1 MISVPNRLQ
10 QLNGNKRLSNINLQ
24 GWEHEITHFRLRT
37 KQHLNAESG
46 FGQKTFNF
54 KDMKTILKYRY
65 KKIKGYLWFI
75 LPILFLAGFPA
86 NTYAQE
92 AVQKNQ
98 MKFGRLLRLVDGFYV
113 DSADVDK
120 LTEKAIIHML
130 SELDP
135 HSVYISKE
143 EVDKMNEPL
152 VGNFEGIGISF
163 NIFKDTLLIT
173 TIIPGGPSEKVGLRA
188 GDRIL
193 QVDGKNIAGAGIKNS
208 DVMNMIRGEKGT
220 TVVVT
225 VLRRGAGD
233 LLDFSIVRDKIPIH
247 SLDAAFMLDDK
258 TGYIRLNK
266 FSATTTEEFTT
277 AMKDLKGQNL
287 RDLVLDLR
295 GNGGG
300 YLKTAVE
307 IADQFLENN
316 QIIVYTEGLHD
327 SRKEYKA
334 SAKGIFKDGNLII
347 LVDEASASAS
357 EIVSGA
363 VQDWDRGLIIGRR
376 SFGKGLVQKPYFL
389 TDGSMVRLTTAHYYT
404 PSGRN
409 IQKPY
414 NNGVESYKRDYLD
427 RLSTGELFSADSITL
442 VDSLKFKTLING
454 RNVYAGGG
462 VMPDIFIPMDTSA
475 HYKYFNRLRRNNIVY
490 NYVLDYVDHH
500 RGDIKRKYPTF
511 SKYEKNFEVTD
522 QMIEE
527 IVAQG
532 EKEGIKRDEE
542 SLSFTLN
549 TMKKEMKALI
559 ARDIY
564 TSNDFYK
571 IFYRDDEAILKALEI
586 LKNNEKF
593 RNLLV
598 TAE

>member
-1 MISVPNRLQ
+1 M
-10 QLNGNKRLSNINLQ
+10 G
-24 GWEHEITHFRLRT
+24 TT
-37 KQHLNAESG
+37 
-46 FGQKTFNF
+46 
-54 KDMKTILKYRY
+54 LKYRF
-65 KKIKGYLWFI
+65 KE
-75 LPILFLAGFPA
+75 ILFFTLPVISLIWLTIIPA
-86 NTYAQE
+86 ANIYAQE

-98 MKFGRLLRLVDGFYV
+98 MKFGRLLRLIDGFYV
-113 DSADVDK
+113 DSANVDE
-120 LTEKAIIHML
+120 LTEKAIVHML

-193 QVDGKNIAGAGIKNS
+193 QVDGKNIAGTGMKNS
-208 DVMNMIRGEKGT
+208 DVVNLIRGEKGT
-220 TVVVT
+220 TVAIT
-225 VLRRGAGD
+225 VLRRNAGE

-247 SLDAAFMLDDK
+247 SLDASFMLDNE

-266 FSATTTEEFTT
+266 FSATTTDEFTA
-277 AMKDLKGQNL
+277 AMNDLKGQNL
-287 RDLVLDLR
+287 KNLILDLR

-316 QIIVYTEGLHD
+316 RVIVYTEGLHD
-327 SRKEYKA
+327 SKKEYKA
-334 SAKGIFKDGNLII
+334 SAKGIFKNGNLII

-414 NNGVESYKRDYLD
+414 DNGVESYKRDYLD
-427 RLSTGELFSADSITL
+427 RLSTGQLFSADSITL
-442 VDSLKFKTLING
+442 ADSLKFKTLVNG

-462 VMPDIFIPMDTSA
+462 VMPDIFIPMDTSV
-475 HYKYFNRLRRNNIVY
+475 HYQYFNRLRRNNIVY

-500 RGDIKRKYPTF
+500 RSDIKQQYPVF
-511 SKYEKNFEVTD
+511 SKFDENFQVSNE
-522 QMIEE
+522 MIEE

-532 EKEGIKRDEE
+532 EEEGIKKDEK

-549 TMKKEMKALI
+549 TIKREIKALI
-559 ARDIY
+559 ARDVY

-571 IFYRDDEAILKALEI
+571 IFYRDDEAILKAMEV
-586 LKNNEKF
+586 LKNNEAY
-593 RNLLV
+593 RHLLV
-598 TAE
+598 TAEN

>member
-1 MISVPNRLQ
+1 MS
-10 QLNGNKRLSNINLQ
+10 
-24 GWEHEITHFRLRT
+24 TT
-37 KQHLNAESG
+37 
-46 FGQKTFNF
+46 
-54 KDMKTILKYRY
+54 LKYRF
-65 KKIKGYLWFI
+65 KKILFFT
-75 LPILFLAGFPA
+75 LPVISLIWLTIIPA
-86 NTYAQE
+86 ANIYAQE

-98 MKFGRLLRLVDGFYV
+98 MKFGRLLRLIDGFYV
-113 DSADVDK
+113 DSANVDE
-120 LTEKAIIHML
+120 LTEKAIVHML

-135 HSVYISKE
+135 HSVYVSKE

-193 QVDGKNIAGAGIKNS
+193 QVDGKNIAGTGMKNS
-208 DVMNMIRGEKGT
+208 DVVNLIRGEKGT
-220 TVVVT
+220 TVAIT
-225 VLRRGAGD
+225 VLRRNAGE

-247 SLDAAFMLDDK
+247 SLDASFMLDNE

-266 FSATTTEEFTT
+266 FSATTTDEFTA
-277 AMKDLKGQNL
+277 AMSDLKGQNL
-287 RDLVLDLR
+287 KNLILDLR

-316 QIIVYTEGLHD
+316 RVIVYTEGLHD
-327 SRKEYKA
+327 SKKEYKA
-334 SAKGIFKDGNLII
+334 SAKGIFKNGNLII

-414 NNGVESYKRDYLD
+414 DNGVESYKRDYLD
-427 RLSTGELFSADSITL
+427 RLSTGQLFSADSITL
-442 VDSLKFKTLING
+442 ADSLKFKTLVNG

-462 VMPDIFIPMDTSA
+462 VMPDIFIPMDTSV
-475 HYKYFNRLRRNNIVY
+475 HYQYFNRLRRNNIVY

-500 RGDIKRKYPTF
+500 RSDIKQQYPVF
-511 SKYEKNFEVTD
+511 SKFDENFQVSNE
-522 QMIEE
+522 MIEE

-532 EKEGIKRDEE
+532 EKEGIKKDEK

-549 TMKKEMKALI
+549 TIKREIKALI
-559 ARDIY
+559 ARDVY

-571 IFYRDDEAILKALEI
+571 IFYRDDEAILKAMEV
-586 LKNNEKF
+586 LKNNEAY
-593 RNLLV
+593 RHLLV
-598 TAE
+598 TAEN